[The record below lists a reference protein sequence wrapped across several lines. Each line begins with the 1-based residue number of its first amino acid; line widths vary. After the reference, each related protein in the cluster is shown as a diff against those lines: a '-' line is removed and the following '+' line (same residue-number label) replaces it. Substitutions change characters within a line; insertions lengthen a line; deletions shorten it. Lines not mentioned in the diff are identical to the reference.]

1 MPTGLHVVAELPQ
14 FLRDVAAAG
23 LSDAGHQA
31 IIDAVAANLCKSL
44 TSKNRPPLARE
55 SDVKKPADRIIQ
67 GLREAA
73 AHARGEKVPG
83 LKLHIP
89 QAVDVYAVRRRTGL
103 SQAAFSRRI
112 GVSPGTLRNWEQG
125 RRMPEGPAR
134 VLLALLERNP
144 RIVED
149 TLGGA

>member
-1 MPTGLHVVAELPQ
+1 M
-14 FLRDVAAAG
+14 
-23 LSDAGHQA
+23 
-31 IIDAVAANLCKSL
+31 
-44 TSKNRPPLARE
+44 
-55 SDVKKPADRIIQ
+55 KKTADRIIR

-73 AHARGEKVPG
+73 AHPRGETVAE

-89 QAVDVYAVRRRTGL
+89 RTVNVFAVRRRTGL

-125 RRMPEGPAR
+125 RRRPEGPAR
-134 VLLALLERNP
+134 VLLAMLERNP

-149 TLGGA
+149 TLG